1 MKQILNLQNLHIVKI
16 RASLERQRQYVATHR
31 EQCTIAVSTI
41 QPQKYSA
48 MWLFNMYLREN

>member
-1 MKQILNLQNLHIVKI
+1 MKHIFNLQNLHIVKI

-31 EQCTIAVSTI
+31 EECIIATSTI